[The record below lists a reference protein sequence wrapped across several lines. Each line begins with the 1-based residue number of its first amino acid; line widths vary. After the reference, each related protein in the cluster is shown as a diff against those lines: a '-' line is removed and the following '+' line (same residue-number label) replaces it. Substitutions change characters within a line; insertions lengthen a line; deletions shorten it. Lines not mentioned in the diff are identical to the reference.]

1 MTLYRVLR
9 PAPLTERTGEVTYD
23 GDQQVV
29 SQDTTD
35 QQIRW
40 HRVTSWPELGTI
52 QAKSAE
58 QAIRMA
64 REEYG
69 GRCALEEI
77 QEPIYYVG

>member
-23 GDQQVV
+23 GDQQ
-29 SQDTTD
+29 
-35 QQIRW
+35 IRW
-40 HRVTSWPELGTI
+40 HRVTSWPQLGTI
-52 QAKSAE
+52 QATSAE